1 MLQKKTLAFDDC
13 QIKAKKSGGAIRF
26 TGYASKF
33 GGVDYY
39 GDTIVR
45 GAFAD
50 TLKGRKKMPL
60 MLWQHS
66 MRQPIGKYPIME
78 EDSAGLFLEGEMTPG
93 HSLASDV
100 AALMEHGAI
109 DGLSIGFE
117 IPPGGATE
125 VEPKAG
131 EANPIIR
138 MLTRIDLIEVSIVTM
153 PADDAARIDTA
164 SVKALI
170 DECGSIADM
179 ENLLR
184 EAAGFSKS
192 QATGFIARLQRLSRS
207 ESGTAPDVTRAAS
220 ALDETRALLS
230 RAFPSRT

>member
-1 MLQKKTLAFDDC
+1 MLQKKTLIFDDC
-13 QIKAKKSGGAIRF
+13 QIKASKTGAATTF
-26 TGYASKF
+26 EGYASKF
-33 GGVDYY
+33 GGIDSY

-45 GAFAD
+45 GAFAQ
-50 TLKGRKKMPL
+50 TLKDRKRLPL
-60 MLWQHS
+60 MLWQHNV
-66 MRQPIGKYPIME
+66 REPIGKYTRMV
-78 EDSAGLFLEGEMTPG
+78 EDDAGLLVEGELTPG
-93 HSLASDV
+93 NSRADDA
-100 AALMEHGAI
+100 AALLKHGAI
-109 DGLSIGFE
+109 DGLSIGFRIFE
-117 IPPGGATE
+117 GGATY
-125 VEPKAG
+125 VEPSK
-131 EANPIIR
+131 ENPVYR
-138 MLTRIDLIEVSIVTM
+138 MLTNIDLREVSIVTM
-153 PADDAARIDTA
+153 PADDAALIDTE

-170 DECGSIADM
+170 DECESIADM